1 MLRSLFTGIS
11 GLTNHQTR
19 LDVIGNNI
27 ANVNTTGFK
36 AGRVN
41 FSDMMSQ
48 TLSGAGPSQGSG
60 GRGGTNPKQVG
71 LGANLATIDNIH
83 TQGALQSTG
92 NMTDL
97 AIQGDGFFIL
107 NDGTQNRYSRDG
119 SFGLDEDGNLVEPS
133 TGLKVQ
139 GWTAVNGVLDTTQ
152 PIGDLQIPI
161 AAEMTALAT
170 STATMIGNL
179 DSRLA
184 VGSTY
189 SNTFLVYDSLGDS
202 HSVMITYT
210 KTAVN
215 TWDWQASGTGIV
227 LGPLTNQG
235 QLTFNADGSLNT
247 QSGTLSINTTNGSTT
262 PLVVTPDFSS
272 ITQLADDNTVNLFGQ
287 DGYAP
292 GTLVSF
298 NISSSGVING
308 VFDNGIIQTLGQIA
322 LARFTNNG
330 GLMKEGDNM
339 WVESANS
346 GVAQIGTANS
356 GARGGIQAGSLE
368 MSNVNLA
375 QEFSDMIIT
384 QRGFQANSRV
394 ITTSD
399 EILQELINLKR

>member
-11 GLTNHQTR
+11 GLINHQTR
-19 LDVIGNNI
+19 MDVVGNNI
-27 ANVNTTGFK
+27 ANVNTSGYKTS
-36 AGRVN
+36 RVT

-48 TLSGAGPSQGSG
+48 TLSGASPAQG

-71 LGANLATIDNIH
+71 LGVNLATIDTVH

-92 NMTDL
+92 VMTDL

-107 NDGTQNRYSRDG
+107 GDGNLNRYTRDG
-119 SFGLDEDGNLVEPS
+119 SFGLDENGFLVEPAS
-133 TGLKVQ
+133 GLMVQ
-139 GWTAVNGVLDTTQ
+139 GWTAVNGVLDTSQ
-152 PIGDLQIPI
+152 PIGQLQIPV

-170 STATMIGNL
+170 ANAQLAGNL
-179 DSRLA
+179 DARSA
-184 VGSTY
+184 VGDTY
-189 SNTFLVYDSLGDS
+189 NNTFIIYDSLGDT
-202 HSVMITYT
+202 HSVTITYT
-210 KTAVN
+210 MTGVN
-215 TWDWQASGTGIV
+215 TWGWQASGTGIV
-227 LGPLTNQG
+227 VGPGVNSG

-247 QSGTLSINTTNGSTT
+247 QSGTLSVTTTNGSTT
-262 PLVVTPDFSS
+262 PLAAVPDFNGV
-272 ITQLADDNTVNLFGQ
+272 TQLADVNTVNLFGQ

-292 GTLVSF
+292 GTLVTF
-298 NISSSGVING
+298 NISNSGIVTG

-330 GLMKEGDNM
+330 GLVKEGENL
-339 WVESANS
+339 WVESVNS

-356 GARGGIQAGSLE
+356 GARGGVMAGSLE

-384 QRGFQANSRV
+384 QRGFQANSRI

-399 EILQELINLKR
+399 EILQELINIKR